1 MTRRSSCRTRRRFQ
15 KRTKFLNFLLP
26 LESPRRR
33 PRRARVVVVV
43 PLAFHPFLLTSY
55 LLLTYLL
62 TSYLLRVSK
71 DDDVPKVMVFSLL
84 GVMYFFQKKEDERFF
99 VSLSLLKSLS
109 FSLVVFFVVINNTL
123 RAQSVRCHHHVA
135 AAASRLTPPRYRSR
149 FRDPFFGFYERE
161 REHAYTQQNFK
172 IPIFIFATFLP
183 HHHNAWTPPTCA
195 TGRRGKKNTSLP
207 PTRRYLPCS
216 TPWTSRIAKQIST
229 SDS

>member
-1 MTRRSSCRTRRRFQ
+1 MLC
-15 KRTKFLNFLLP
+15 L
-26 LESPRRR
+26 
-33 PRRARVVVVV
+33 
-43 PLAFHPFLLTSY
+43 
-55 LLLTYLL
+55 
-62 TSYLLRVSK
+62 
-71 DDDVPKVMVFSLL
+71 
-84 GVMYFFQKKEDERFF
+84 
-99 VSLSLLKSLS
+99 SLSLSLS
-109 FSLVVFFVVINNTL
+109 LSTQKVSLFLWWCFSSLSIIQYAL
-123 RAQSVRCHHHVA
+123 SVRCHHHVA

-149 FRDPFFGFYERE
+149 FRDPFFWVLRERERERE

-195 TGRRGKKNTSLP
+195 TTTTTFCDAKNTSFLRCRRGKKNTSFLP